1 MCLAWVFTDFESRF
15 QKKNVPVGNFRYDY
29 ACYVGEYMKF
39 SFCKENFGEGYLD
52 FSKNELFDSKV

>member
-1 MCLAWVFTDFESRF
+1 LLESL
-15 QKKNVPVGNFRYDY
+15 QILKVVSKKNVPVGNFRYDY

-39 SFCKENFGEGYLD
+39 SFCKENFGEEHPD